1 MPVLNIQTLL
11 RTQTDALAQLKT
23 LGVEPKAHPQ
33 WPNLLQFTYDQIAA
47 SEHKSHPVVVESRGL
62 ILDQD
67 QNWRVVAQPFT
78 RFFNQG
84 ETGAADIDWSTAR
97 VQEKLDGS
105 LMIVYWYAGAWQV
118 ATKGSPDAGGN
129 VGEHSFTFAELFW
142 RTWQDQYS
150 DVNALIPGWTY
161 CFELTSQYNRI
172 VTQQSDNT
180 GNLTLIG
187 VRDQDGAEHPVA
199 LWAHCWDV
207 VREFALTSVAD
218 VLAAADA
225 LDPAYQEGYV
235 VVDQHWRRIKIKSP
249 RYVLIHHLKDS
260 LHTRGL
266 VELVQ
271 RGEDSEVFAYF
282 PDLRVRYDQILA
294 QMHSLGQEIDQWFI
308 QVAVSNTSRKNFA
321 LAAQAQVPTPVLGAM
336 FALLDA
342 KQANGFK
349 WLCVQAPARTVEI
362 LSLMEVSNDV
372 NY

>member
-1 MPVLNIQTLL
+1 M
-11 RTQTDALAQLKT
+11 
-23 LGVEPKAHPQ
+23 
-33 WPNLLQFTYDQIAA
+33 
-47 SEHKSHPVVVESRGL
+47 
-62 ILDQD
+62 
-67 QNWRVVAQPFT
+67 
-78 RFFNQG
+78 
-84 ETGAADIDWSTAR
+84 
-97 VQEKLDGS
+97 
-105 LMIVYWYAGAWQV
+105 
-118 ATKGSPDAGGN
+118 
-129 VGEHSFTFAELFW
+129 
-142 RTWQDQYS
+142 
-150 DVNALIPGWTY
+150 
-161 CFELTSQYNRI
+161 
-172 VTQQSDNT
+172 TQQSDNT

-207 VREFALTSVAD
+207 VREFDLSSAAD

>member
-47 SEHKSHPVVVESRGL
+47 ADHKFHPVVVESRGL

-67 QNWRVVAQPFT
+67 QNWHVVAHPFN

-142 RTWQDQYS
+142 RIADTPLTY
-150 DVNALIPGWTY
+150 NLIPGWTY

-207 VREFALTSVAD
+207 VREFDLSSAAD

-266 VELVQ
+266 IELVQ

-294 QMHSLGQEIDQWFI
+294 QMQSLGQEIDQCFI

-321 LAAQAQVPTPVLGAM
+321 LAAQAQVPTLVLGAM

-349 WLCVQAPARTVEI
+349 WLCAQAPARIAEI

-372 NY
+372 N